1 MMKKITA
8 LAIISFFMLAAISV
22 TAQEVAV
29 IKPSDF
35 PDKAEK
41 YMDQKIQIEGLVVHV
56 CKHGGKKM
64 FIVGDDPDIRVKI
77 DATDEVSVFD
87 MELEGN
93 TVMVQGIVQP
103 MDVDPLPEE
112 EQHDQDADHT
122 NHYHKKQ
129 YSIACSSMKVI
140 D

>member
-8 LAIISFFMLAAISV
+8 LALISFFMLAGISAI
-22 TAQEVAV
+22 AQEIAV

-35 PDKAEK
+35 PDQAEQ
-41 YMDQKIQIEGLVVHV
+41 YMGQKIQIEGMVVHV

-64 FIVGDDPDIRVKI
+64 FIVGDDPDVRVKI
-77 DATDEVSVFD
+77 DASDEVSVFKT
-87 MELEGN
+87 ELEGS
-93 TVMVQGIVQP
+93 TVMVQGIVEP
-103 MDVDPLPEE
+103 MDQDPIPEE
-112 EQHDQDADHT
+112 EQHDEDEDHT

-129 YSIACSSMKVI
+129 YSISCSVMKVL

>member
-1 MMKKITA
+1 
-8 LAIISFFMLAAISV
+8 MLAGISAI
-22 TAQEVAV
+22 AQEVPV
-29 IKPSDF
+29 IKPSEF

-64 FIVGDDPDIRVKI
+64 FLVGEDPDVRVKI
-77 DATDEVSVFD
+77 DASDEVSVFD
-87 MELEGN
+87 AELEGS
-93 TVMVQGIVQP
+93 TVMVQGIVLP
-103 MDVDPLPEE
+103 MDEDPLPEE

-129 YSIACSSMKVI
+129 FSVSCLAMKVL